1 MWSLNCLADHKCSFT
16 NASLT
21 PRGERTGYKFKLMN
35 INKDIN
41 LKIILFVGSTENAK
55 NNETMWVL

>member
-1 MWSLNCLADHKCSFT
+1 MWSLNCLADHTCSFT

-41 LKIILFVGSTENAK
+41 LKIILVVGSTENAK
-55 NNETMWVL
+55 INETM

>member
-21 PRGERTGYKFKLMN
+21 PRGERTGYTFKLMN

-41 LKIILFVGSTENAK
+41 LKNYTPRGKYRECK
-55 NNETMWVL
+55 N

>member
-1 MWSLNCLADHKCSFT
+1 MHSIYLSIILSNYKILYNILNMWSLNCLADHTCSFT

-21 PRGERTGYKFKLMN
+21 PRGELTGYKFKLMN

-41 LKIILFVGSTENAK
+41 
-55 NNETMWVL
+55 